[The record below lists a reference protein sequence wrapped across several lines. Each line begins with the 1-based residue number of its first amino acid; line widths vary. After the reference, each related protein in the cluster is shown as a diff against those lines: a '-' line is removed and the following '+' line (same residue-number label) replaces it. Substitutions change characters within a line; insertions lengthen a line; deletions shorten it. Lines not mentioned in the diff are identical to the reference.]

1 MIAIDQLCYR
11 SKLRYHNAGEKFAF
25 TTLTLLFCV
34 VSRSVVIAGIVLVTT
49 GILTIYKGGIPF
61 FRYLKFLTVP
71 LVFLIL
77 STVAIVLNV
86 SKTPSDLFALSIGSW
101 YLTGS
106 KASLLYAVQLILTA
120 LASVSCLFFF
130 SFSTPITDFIHVLQK
145 LHCPRL
151 IIELMLLIYRFIFIL
166 MEISSAITTAQNSRL
181 GNKDFITSCKSFG
194 FMASALLIRAIK
206 KSNLLYDAMESR
218 CYDGTIRVL
227 HENFPPKRREIL
239 YILLFETFLLAV
251 TVMLQLR

>member
-11 SKLRYHNAGEKFAF
+11 TKLRYHNAGEKFAF

-77 STVAIVLNV
+77 STVAIV
-86 SKTPSDLFALSIGSW
+86 
-101 YLTGS
+101 
-106 KASLLYAVQLILTA
+106 QLILTA
-120 LASVSCLFFF
+120 LASVSCLYFF
-130 SFSTPITDFIHVLQK
+130 SFSTPVTDFIHVLQK

-251 TVMLQLR
+251 TVILRLR